1 MPRNRLFPGKHKI
14 HFFLAHVLLLVFQP
28 SSVVPPAVT
37 HKVIRG
43 TPDRLLARLV
53 DEGSNSDATYVEDF
67 LLTHRTFYAGASLA
81 VAEKLLQWFGE
92 DGAALCDRVRNKDSC
107 STCEA
112 SFRKREGLP
121 APQSRRR
128 KKNTFR

>member
-1 MPRNRLFPGKHKI
+1 MFPGKHKI

-81 VAEKLLQWFGE
+81 VAEKLLEWFGE
-92 DGAALCDRVRNKDSC
+92 DGAALCDRVRIIR
-107 STCEA
+107 TRVRLE
-112 SFRKREGLP
+112 
-121 APQSRRR
+121 RRTSGSVR
-128 KKNTFR
+128 VCRRLDRVDE